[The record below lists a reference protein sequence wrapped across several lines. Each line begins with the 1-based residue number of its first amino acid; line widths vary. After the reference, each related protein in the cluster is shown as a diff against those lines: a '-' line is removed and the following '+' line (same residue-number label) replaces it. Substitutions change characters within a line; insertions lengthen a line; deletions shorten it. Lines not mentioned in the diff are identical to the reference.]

1 MHIVMQRRSCTFEKT
16 KKKSKMY
23 FNVSVHIHYHEV
35 PKDHPF
41 FFKWFWGFHSIIV
54 VYMDPLGVEPSKPE
68 PEGLWVNLSLEKSEA
83 PVQPKKGPEPK
94 KAPEPRRSARLL
106 EKAGG

>member
-1 MHIVMQRRSCTFEKT
+1 
-16 KKKSKMY
+16 
-23 FNVSVHIHYHEV
+23 
-35 PKDHPF
+35 
-41 FFKWFWGFHSIIV
+41 
-54 VYMDPLGVEPSKPE
+54 MDPLGVEPSKPQ